1 MKVYKEDYQHS
12 HAEVFM
18 GRNRGGALRECLQCQ
33 GPNWPFRVWRQR
45 SLHRS
50 DWGGVKELTLEQS
63 EKFRPIWTKAFSSDC
78 FGSHMSGG
86 RSGAGSTQFHY
97 FGIIKGNGAQQMSF
111 VYQGTTETSI
121 TCVNRHLVCEWVQ
134 SNSTKSTY
142 STLMEFMHLVFTHMS
157 GESYRRWFRC
167 LQLVSHVRRALL
179 ILFDCFKKKNWMNS
193 PVSSCWL
200 WI

>member
-1 MKVYKEDYQHS
+1 
-12 HAEVFM
+12 M

-33 GPNWPFRVWRQR
+33 VPNWPIRVWRQS

-78 FGSHMSGG
+78 LGSHMSGG

-97 FGIIKGNGAQQMSF
+97 FWIIKGNGAQKTSCI
-111 VYQGTTETSI
+111 YQATTETSI

-142 STLMEFMHLVFTHMS
+142 STLMEFMHLVFTHN
-157 GESYRRWFRC
+157 RQ
-167 LQLVSHVRRALL
+167 QLWWPIWISCCIPFYNVIVVKH
-179 ILFDCFKKKNWMNS
+179 
-193 PVSSCWL
+193 CWL
-200 WI
+200 ALVVVNPTQMLQASFCFRFLIFWCCFEVCRSTAV